1 MMFWVRS
8 SPVILRPCTSKAKRT
23 HRAQTEVK
31 VGKPAVLLAGVFTRI
46 GEERDSITYSTS

>member
-1 MMFWVRS
+1 MFWVRS